1 MSSIGSSPA
10 LPLSFIRVPSLPK
23 HFSTS
28 PALSLSHSS
37 FPSQYAVS
45 HKPMSDSLRVFL
57 ARSVSRPFGRL
68 FPCLFV
74 RFGRSAPSPFPPSLV
89 RVPSKDAE
97 SGKNPFFPFPL
108 FPRWPPIFCGRLG
121 APWPSAPTLC
131 CPRIGPGTQ
140 RAAIALSKTTMM
152 PCLVRPPCPSGTPC
166 ELGLVLGGISPSF
179 CVFLLPFLH
188 FGWDGRQLYG
198 ARECGIQA

>member
-1 MSSIGSSPA
+1 MVPCTCSKHTAFPGRSLGFFHICLFDSGAPR
-10 LPLSFIRVPSLPK
+10 PLRSLPP
-23 HFSTS
+23 T
-28 PALSLSHSS
+28 
-37 FPSQYAVS
+37 
-45 HKPMSDSLRVFL
+45 R
-57 ARSVSRPFGRL
+57 
-68 FPCLFV
+68 
-74 RFGRSAPSPFPPSLV
+74 V

-121 APWPSAPTLC
+121 APWPSAPSLC

-179 CVFLLPFLH
+179 CVFLLPFLY
-188 FGWDGRQLYG
+188 FGWDGRQFYG
-198 ARECGIQA
+198 ARECVIQA